1 MSAPLNGSQL
11 ASDQSFD
18 CGKRRLVQLKLEQL
32 EFEVVNLVLRVECGG
47 QIAAPLGIVCGDRLK
62 RRPGF
67 RKGFA
72 GHQGIGLPCGFEPRE
87 RLAERT
93 LDIEQR
99 RLVALLG
106 RAQLCSTI
114 SAGVRP
120 PSRSRMD
127 ERFG

>member
-1 MSAPLNGSQL
+1 VT
-11 ASDQSFD
+11 DF
-18 CGKRRLVQLKLEQL
+18 R
-32 EFEVVNLVLRVECGG
+32 
-47 QIAAPLGIVCGDRLK
+47 

-106 RAQLCSTI
+106 RAQLRAQPPLESLARLDFPMRCSTI